1 MSSCLKLNKRVDF
14 NFNWNSIRRCF
25 YFYFFFTFLI
35 SIGNLRQVKVFF
47 SATKNIFFFH
57 RRSVS
62 VRVLR
67 GEFLSLYRVVIVKMK
82 KFCCVA
88 AALSHSR
95 LYGWMRIPAS
105 AFSTFDV
112 EQLRLQFKS
121 RLWLV
126 ADGNGE
132 KFNLID
138 FFCVFP
144 KRCQD
149 WVIFFW
155 EESCLVSH
163 VDVEMQFKNFNI
175 KSKSYNERHSHEND

>member
-1 MSSCLKLNKRVDF
+1 M
-14 NFNWNSIRRCF
+14 
-25 YFYFFFTFLI
+25 TLI
-35 SIGNLRQVKVFF
+35 SIEIQFVGAFIFIFSSPFSSQLEICDRLKFF
-47 SATKNIFFFH
+47 CNNFFFH

-121 RLWLV
+121 RLWLA

-149 WVIFFW
+149 WVIFFLRGKLP
-155 EESCLVSH
+155 C
-163 VDVEMQFKNFNI
+163 FTCRRGNAI
-175 KSKSYNERHSHEND
+175 